1 MEYLSKNRNS
11 DMNHTPTLGE
21 NEGFLFEKNKDN
33 SRINSEGNVKN
44 ESPKI
49 EKELKMKKP

>member
-1 MEYLSKNRNS
+1 MMEYFSKNRNS

-33 SRINSEGNVKN
+33 SRINGEGNVKN

-49 EKELKMKKP
+49 EK